1 MPTLEICCY
10 GLDCALA
17 ASQAGADRI
26 ELCAAPQEGG
36 LTTSLGVLR
45 EARSQIHIPVH
56 PIVRPRSGDFC
67 YSEQEFKIMLSDIAQ
82 IRDMG
87 FPGVV
92 TGILSPEGLLDKTRM
107 VKIMAVAKGMAVTF
121 HRAFDLCSNP
131 YRTYHELAELNVARI
146 LTSGQQQSAEAG
158 LSLLQELNALG
169 SGPIIMAGAGVR
181 LANLPKFLE
190 AGIQE
195 VHSSASRLV
204 PSAMRYCKAGVSM
217 CSDKTTDEYLRTE
230 VDPAVVE
237 AMQTLIRLQ
246 GDVPSLTAAEHHS
259 SRLNYLTRLTGN

>member
-17 ASQAGADRI
+17 ATQAGADRI

-45 EARSQIHIPVH
+45 EARSQISIPVH

-92 TGILSPEGLLDKTRM
+92 TGILCPEGLLDKPRM
-107 VKIMAVAKGMAVTF
+107 QKLMTVAKGMAVTF

-131 YRTYHELAELNVARI
+131 YRTYHELAELGVARI

-158 LSLLQELNALG
+158 ISQLQELTAMAA
-169 SGPIIMAGAGVR
+169 GPIIMAGAGVR
-181 LANLPKFLE
+181 LSNLPKFLD
-190 AGIQE
+190 AGIKE
-195 VHSSASRLV
+195 VHSSASRQV

-217 CSDKTTDEYLRTE
+217 CSDKMADEYLRTE
-230 VDPAVVE
+230 VDPSVVE

-246 GDVPSLTAAEHHS
+246 GDVPPPTTADPHS
-259 SRLNYLTRLTGN
+259 HRLDYLSGLTGN

>member
-17 ASQAGADRI
+17 ATQAGADRL

-36 LTTSLGVLR
+36 LTSSLGTLR
-45 EARSQIHIPVH
+45 EVRSQIHIPVH

-67 YSEQEFKIMLSDIAQ
+67 YSDQEFRIMLSDIAQ

-92 TGILSPEGLLDKTRM
+92 TGILCPEGLLDKTRM
-107 VKIMAVAKGMAVTF
+107 QKVMTVAKGMAVTF

-131 YRTYHELAELNVARI
+131 YRTYHELAELSVARI

-158 LSLLQELNALG
+158 ISLLQELNALG
-169 SGPIIMAGAGVR
+169 RGPIIMAGAGVR
-181 LANLPKFLE
+181 LSNLPKFLE
-190 AGIQE
+190 AGIKE
-195 VHSSASRLV
+195 IHSSASRQV

-217 CSDKTTDEYLRTE
+217 CSDKLADEYLRTA
-230 VDPAVVE
+230 VDPDVVE
-237 AMQTLIRLQ
+237 AMQTMICLHRSGLP
-246 GDVPSLTAAEHHS
+246 GGPVDERPS
-259 SRLNYLTRLTGN
+259 YLHPLSGLTGN

>member
-1 MPTLEICCY
+1 MAILEICCY
-10 GLDCALA
+10 GVDCALA
-17 ASQAGADRI
+17 AAQAGADRL

-36 LTTSLGVLR
+36 ITPSLGTLR
-45 EARSQIHIPVH
+45 EVRSQVHIPVH

-67 YSEQEFKIMLSDIAQ
+67 YSEQEFKVILSDIAQ

-92 TGILSPEGLLDKTRM
+92 TGILCPEGLLDKVRM
-107 VKIMAVAKGMAVTF
+107 QKVMTVAKGMAVTF

-131 YRTYHELAELNVARI
+131 YRTYQELEELGVARV

-158 LSLLQELNALG
+158 ISLLQALNALG
-169 SGPIIMAGAGVR
+169 HGPIIMAGAGVR
-181 LANLPKFLE
+181 LSNLPKFLD

-195 VHSSASRLV
+195 VHSSASRQV

-217 CSDKTTDEYLRTE
+217 CSDKLADEYLRTE
-230 VDPAVVE
+230 VDPDVVE

-246 GDVPSLTAAEHHS
+246 GDSLPAPLADYHPG
-259 SRLNYLTRLTGN
+259 RLDYLSGLTGN

>member
-10 GLDCALA
+10 GLDCALSA
-17 ASQAGADRI
+17 AQAGADRL

-36 LTTSLGVLR
+36 LTTSLGTLR
-45 EARSQIHIPVH
+45 EVRSRIHIPVH

-67 YSEQEFKIMLSDIAQ
+67 YSDNEFKIMLSDIAQ

-92 TGILSPEGLLDKTRM
+92 TGILCPEGLLDKARM
-107 VKIMAVAKGMAVTF
+107 QKMMTVAKGMAVTF

-131 YRTYHELAELNVARI
+131 HRTYHELADLGVARI

-158 LSLLQELNALG
+158 LPLLQELNAIG
-169 SGPIIMAGAGVR
+169 TGPIIMAGAGVR
-181 LANLPKFLE
+181 LSNLPKFLE
-190 AGIQE
+190 AGIKE
-195 VHSSASRLV
+195 VHSSASRQV
-204 PSAMRYCKAGVSM
+204 PSAMNYCKAGVSM
-217 CSDKTTDEYLRTE
+217 CSDKVADEYLRTE
-230 VDPAVVE
+230 VDPTVVE

-246 GDVPSLTAAEHHS
+246 RDAQPTILTEHHFGHLDHLS
-259 SRLNYLTRLTGN
+259 GFTSN